1 MKYEVRYNKTIITT
15 ETIEEAESQAKCLLD
30 PCAPFPA
37 RIVAVNDDGA
47 FVRTVKTLQPN
58 SICSL

>member
-1 MKYEVRYNKTIITT
+1 MKYEVRYDKTAITT
-15 ETIEEAESQAKCLLD
+15 ETIEEAEAHAKCLLD
-30 PCAPFPA
+30 PCVPFTA

-47 FVRTVKTLQPN
+47 FIRTVKTLQPN